1 MKPLPITHITLY
13 KHGVGYFERQA
24 ELSGEEVT
32 LSFRVEDMNDVLKSL
47 AVVDQGSGQVL
58 GVDYATPQSREE
70 RLAGNSI
77 RLDERRSLR
86 DLLISLRGRRV
97 RLLLDQEESIAGVLI
112 GLDELPERQPLAQ
125 SPVSLLLDEGER
137 VQTTP
142 LGRVQGIELLDDQA
156 ASDLR
161 FFLETARTEEAYRRV
176 KIRLTPG
183 EHNLSV
189 SYVAPAPTWRVS
201 YRLVADAEAEQA
213 LLQGWGI
220 FDNRLEEDLEEVSLA
235 LVAGMPISFIYDLY
249 TPFTPERPE
258 IEEEARVAAGPVEF
272 DRALEEPREGMAPP
286 EAAGMRMSEAVPAA
300 APRAKARPAID
311 RESLRQAAPVDTEAE
326 ELGELFQYR
335 IKTPVTVGRGQ
346 SAMVP
351 ILASDLSY
359 RKELLYNDSKLPAH
373 PVASLR
379 MKNETGLTLER
390 GPITVYESGE
400 YVGEAIL
407 PFTSAGSE
415 FVVPYAVELNVTV
428 REEHGS
434 SRQIHALHVEGAHV
448 IVEEWRIQLREYRL
462 SNAASDKFSV
472 LVEHPRSA
480 QYELFETV
488 EAAET
493 TDEHYRFAVD
503 VPARGESTLRVKER
517 RLLSRREAL
526 QRQSFEQWQRFL
538 QAGLI
543 DRGTHERVVALLRL
557 WEEIGDLKRRLQ
569 EVEQRRDR
577 VYRRQEQIQGNM
589 EALSNSGR
597 EGELRARY
605 VRQLEESE
613 TELTHLSQEE
623 SQARTTIQRLEDEIS
638 ERLKGLGD

>member
-13 KHGVGYFERQA
+13 KHGVGYFERHA
-24 ELSGEEVT
+24 DLSGEEVT

-47 AVVDQGSGQVL
+47 AVIDHGSGQVL

-97 RLLLDQEESIAGVLI
+97 RLLLDQQEAFEGLLL
-112 GLDELPERQPLAQ
+112 GLDELPKRQPLAA
-125 SPVSLLLDEGER
+125 SPVSLLLDEDER
-137 VQTTP
+137 VQTAP
-142 LGRVQGIELLDDQA
+142 LGRVRGVELLDEQA

-161 FFLETARTEEAYRRV
+161 FFLETARSEETYRQV

-183 EHNLSV
+183 EHELSV
-189 SYVAPAPTWRVS
+189 SYVAPAPTWRIS
-201 YRLVADAEAEQA
+201 YRLVADGDAEQA

-220 FDNRLEEDLEEVSLA
+220 FDNRLEEDLNEVSLS

-249 TPFTPERPE
+249 TPFTPERPQ

-272 DRALEEPREGMAPP
+272 DRALEERREGMAPP
-286 EAAGMRMSEAVPAA
+286 ERAAMAMSEAAPAA
-300 APRAKARPAID
+300 APRAKARRAVD
-311 RESLRQAAPVDTEAE
+311 RDSLREAAPVDTEAE
-326 ELGELFQYR
+326 AMGELFQYR
-335 IKTPVTVGRGQ
+335 ISTPVTVGRGQ

-359 RKELLYNDSKLPAH
+359 RKDLLYNDSKLSTH

-379 MKNETGLTLER
+379 IKNETGLTLER

-407 PFTSAGSE
+407 PFTPAGAE
-415 FVVPYAVELNVTV
+415 FVVPYAVELNVKV
-428 REEHGS
+428 YEEHGS
-434 SRQIHALHVEGAHV
+434 SRQIHALSVEGAHV
-448 IVEEWRIQLREYRL
+448 SIEEWRIQQRDYRL
-462 SNAASDKFSV
+462 SNSADEAFSI
-472 LVEHPRSA
+472 LVEHLRSG
-480 QYELFETV
+480 QYELFETM
-488 EAAET
+488 AAVET
-493 TDEHYRFAVD
+493 TDEFYRFAVD
-503 VPARGESTLRVKER
+503 VPARGEARLRVKER
-517 RLLSRREAL
+517 RLISRREAL
-526 QRQSFEQWQRFL
+526 QRQSFEQWQRYL

-569 EVEQRRDR
+569 EIEQRREK
-577 VYRRQEQIQGNM
+577 VYRSQEQIQGNM
-589 EALSNSGR
+589 QALSSSGK

-613 TELTHLSQEE
+613 TQLAQLAQEE
-623 SQARTTIQRLEDEIS
+623 TQARTTINRLESEIA
-638 ERLKGLGD
+638 ERLKTLAD